1 MVSLGVRCKFV
12 EATSRRTYFAV
23 LDEDSHLN
31 HNREPHLLV
40 RLVSD
45 QLGTTASNG
54 YFGSKA
60 VAIAKV
66 ILVRFG
72 RGAACYRLSRTL
84 SVRSQKL
91 NRMRHI
97 FPELNVDFFK
107 GTMQIGDLP
116 VGINTRDSLKRP
128 CYP

>member
-72 RGAACYRLSRTL
+72 RVADNLLHVDLTH
-84 SVRSQKL
+84 SV
-91 NRMRHI
+91 
-97 FPELNVDFFK
+97 
-107 GTMQIGDLP
+107 
-116 VGINTRDSLKRP
+116 
-128 CYP
+128 

>member
-72 RGAACYRLSRTL
+72 RLAEASLQRLL
-84 SVRSQKL
+84 VVKFCHQVEFL
-91 NRMRHI
+91 LM
-97 FPELNVDFFK
+97 
-107 GTMQIGDLP
+107 
-116 VGINTRDSLKRP
+116 
-128 CYP
+128 